1 MIQLKQ
7 CPPRKY
13 KVAAVASPKRSG
25 RCYCFSRY
33 YFNTIQSKYI
43 ITAAFL
49 IVSLQWLLLEKPTT
63 SSQVAASQIINSNQ
77 ANSNNNNNGSGSII
91 TEQQSFSGAQLLLPT
106 NSQHQIN
113 TEGSNKAGKS
123 TDHQNQQHQRQYQQQ
138 QQQQHHIRPS
148 FVLGTR
154 NRSINFTHLTVD
166 DATGTVYVGATN
178 WLFQLSSSDLHA
190 EYVLKTGPASANS
203 SEYSRD
209 CAPADC
215 SAHIAHVEAGLLPM
229 HHERGDISLSAWP
242 TQPPAQISSQPIHFR
257 RLQSSIHSAT
267 NISSNSVGSSAFL
280 SAPRSNQQQQQ
291 QHHPRSNQ
299 QQQASQSHNNN
310 YNKILVVDHESRQL
324 IVCGSLNQGACRKH
338 QLGQLANYSEL
349 IPLPVASNDEHSTSV
364 ALITSPHSGGG
375 ASQATNPSSSARS
388 GSFTSGSGSGSS
400 QSRQP
405 IMYVAATNSKL
416 GPYREMVPAISG
428 RYLEPASKAMQ
439 IIEKSFTD
447 SARIDI
453 SFELRDYY
461 LVNYIYAFQHN
472 DYVYFATVQRKSPLR
487 QLEEWGYITRLARL
501 CLSDLSF
508 QSYTELTLECR
519 SSGTESA
526 RETAAAAASNNS
538 RATKIATL
546 QQQQVF
552 STSSSSSSSNTNY
565 NLLQDAYLTQASSNL
580 AHQLGVRPQSALLAT
595 VFAQSKDHTTKSQQK
610 SAICLFPMEK
620 IEAKF
625 NENIHLCYNG
635 SSKAR
640 NMNYIAGSV
649 NDCPK
654 AGVSIVLSST
664 MQRCVTML

>member
-13 KVAAVASPKRSG
+13 KAATGAAIFIRSNSAGCCFTTIVQPK
-25 RCYCFSRY
+25 
-33 YFNTIQSKYI
+33 NV

-49 IVSLQWLLLEKPTT
+49 IVSLQWLLLEKPTAT
-63 SSQVAASQIINSNQ
+63 SQVAASQII
-77 ANSNNNNNGSGSII
+77 NSNNNNNGSGSII
-91 TEQQSFSGAQLLLPT
+91 IEQQSFSGAQLLLPT
-106 NSQHQIN
+106 NGHMNAES
-113 TEGSNKAGKS
+113 GNKIVGKS
-123 TDHQNQQHQRQYQQQ
+123 TTDNQHQHQNQRHYQQQ
-138 QQQQHHIRPS
+138 HIQPC
-148 FVLGTR
+148 FVLGTK

-166 DATGTVYVGATN
+166 EATGTVYVGATN
-178 WLFQLSSSDLHA
+178 WLFQLSASDLHA

-215 SAHIAHVEAGLLPM
+215 SAHIAHVDAGLLPIQ
-229 HHERGDISLSAWP
+229 HERGDLSLSAWP
-242 TQPPAQISSQPIHFR
+242 TQSSSSSAQISSQPIHFR
-257 RLQSSIHSAT
+257 RLQSSMLTT
-267 NISSNSVGSSAFL
+267 NISTSSNNLGSSAFF
-280 SAPRSNQQQQQ
+280 SAPRSNHQQQQQ
-291 QHHPRSNQ
+291 QSRSSQ
-299 QQQASQSHNNN
+299 QQQANQSHNNN

-364 ALITSPHSGGG
+364 ALITSPHSGG
-375 ASQATNPSSSARS
+375 ASQTATNPSSNARI
-388 GSFTSGSGSGSS
+388 GGSS
-400 QSRQP
+400 TINQNPRQP

-501 CLSDLSF
+501 CSSDLSF

-519 SSGTESA
+519 SSVSTDST
-526 RETAAAAASNNS
+526 RAANNNNRAA
-538 RATKIATL
+538 KITTR
-546 QQQQVF
+546 QQQVF
-552 STSSSSSSSNTNY
+552 SSSSSSSSSANINY

-640 NMNYIAGSV
+640 NMNYVAGSV

-654 AGVSIVLSST
+654 AGVSFVVIFYCVR
-664 MQRCVTML
+664 MQPCVTMLL

>member
-7 CPPRKY
+7 CPPK
-13 KVAAVASPKRSG
+13 KHKAAYLVREASQRWP
-25 RCYCFSRY
+25 FILP
-33 YFNTIQSKYI
+33 FNIHI
-43 ITAAFL
+43 ITVAAFL
-49 IVSLQWLLLEKPTT
+49 IVSSQQWLLFEKPTT
-63 SSQVAASQIINSNQ
+63 SQVAAFQISNSNNE
-77 ANSNNNNNGSGSII
+77 ASRTNGNSNNNASII

-106 NSQHQIN
+106 NQHHHQNHVESNNNKGGKSEQHQQH
-113 TEGSNKAGKS
+113 S
-123 TDHQNQQHQRQYQQQ
+123 HQQRQYQL
-138 QQQQHHIRPS
+138 HIQPS

-178 WLFQLSSSDLHA
+178 WLFQLSASDLRA

-209 CAPADC
+209 CAPSDC
-215 SAHIAHVEAGLLPM
+215 SAHIAHVEPGLLPI
-229 HHERGDISLSAWP
+229 HHGRGDLNLSAW
-242 TQPPAQISSQPIHFR
+242 TAQAQAQVQAQTLSPSQSSSQAQPIHFR
-257 RLQSSIHSAT
+257 RMQSSMHAT
-267 NISSNSVGSSAFL
+267 NISSSNNNNNNNAGSSAFL
-280 SAPRSNQQQQQ
+280 STPRSNQQQG
-291 QHHPRSNQ
+291 
-299 QQQASQSHNNN
+299 SQSHNNN
-310 YNKILVVDHESRQL
+310 YNKILVIDHESRQL
-324 IVCGSLNQGACRKH
+324 IVCGSLNQGACRRH
-338 QLGQLANYSEL
+338 QLGQLANYSDL
-349 IPLPVASNDEHSTSV
+349 IPLPVASNDEHSSTV
-364 ALITSPHSGGG
+364 ALISQSNSMG
-375 ASQATNPSSSARS
+375 ASQVSHPSSGFLSKSS
-388 GSFTSGSGSGSS
+388 GFSS
-400 QSRQP
+400 QSNFNQRQP
-405 IMYVAATNSKL
+405 IMYAAATNSKI

-428 RYLEPASKAMQ
+428 RYLEPPSKAMQ

-519 SSGTESA
+519 SSLSSDSTSSQTT
-526 RETAAAAASNNS
+526 RPSNNKA
-538 RATKIATL
+538 RTTTRHQQQ

-552 STSSSSSSSNTNY
+552 SGSSSTSTNTNY
-565 NLLQDAYLTQASSNL
+565 NLLQDAYLTQASSHL
-580 AHQLGVRPQSALLAT
+580 AHQLGVRAQSAILAT

-610 SAICLFPMEK
+610 SAICLFPMDK

-649 NDCPK
+649 NDCPR
-654 AGVSIVLSST
+654 AGVSLIV
-664 MQRCVTML
+664 V